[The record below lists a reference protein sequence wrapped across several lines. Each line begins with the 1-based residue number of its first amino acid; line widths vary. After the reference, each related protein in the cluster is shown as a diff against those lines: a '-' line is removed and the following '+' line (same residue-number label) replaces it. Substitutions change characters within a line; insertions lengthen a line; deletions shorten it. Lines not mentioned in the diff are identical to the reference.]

1 MFETKTLKA
10 LLNEVLKANPKILKA
25 NPKSRTIMQHAK
37 LTNGTLEM
45 QGLGDCHFVAET
57 GTDLTGFLDVKMY
70 NKTGNLAT
78 SMSSG
83 TYSSEDYPSYLYP
96 VNTSIT
102 RFELDP
108 SLFAV
113 NFQQFAKYTSD
124 DETRACLQG
133 IYFNPDLNEVTATN
147 GHVLLA
153 KKLDTEIP
161 IPFLVA
167 PHSFKILDML
177 SPFIEVAEIV
187 KDGECKVTVGD
198 SEEIRRYDFLRV
210 SGDGFSF
217 VSKCGE
223 LPYPNYNRCIPE
235 PLADLSVTLSPE
247 AVGKL
252 IAALNALLP
261 FANCET
267 HLCIF
272 ENDEVFVH
280 SIDTGK
286 HIRVKIGE
294 RILAEKY
301 VRIAFNIRYL
311 LQVLKDASTGG
322 SMTINYGATQIS
334 AVTVQTEKQ
343 RTLIMPLR
351 ILEEEL
357 AFEIPPE
364 YIDVE
369 PVTVKKQS
377 PAKLDKAIE
386 KFALLLQERLGKK
399 QLLENLKAME
409 ELL

>member
-1 MFETKTLKA
+1 MFETKTLKT
-10 LLNEVLKANPKILKA
+10 LLNEVLKANH
-25 NPKSRTIMQHAK
+25 KSVAIMQHAK

-45 QGLGDCHFVAET
+45 HGLGACHFVAET
-57 GTDLTGFLDVKMY
+57 GTDLTGFLDVRMY

-83 TYSSEDYPSYLYP
+83 NYSPEDYPSNIYP
-96 VNTSIT
+96 TDTNLARFQLPPELFSI
-102 RFELDP
+102 
-108 SLFAV
+108 

-133 IYFNPDLNEVTATN
+133 IYFNSDLNEVTATN

-161 IPFLVA
+161 IPFLIA
-167 PHSFKILDML
+167 PHSFKILDVL
-177 SPFIEVAEIV
+177 SPFIEVAEVV
-187 KDGECKVTVGD
+187 KDVECKVTVDD
-198 SEEIRRYDFLRV
+198 SEEIRGYDFLRV

-217 VSKCGE
+217 VSKCMGE
-223 LPYPNYNRCIPE
+223 LPYPDYNKAIPK

-252 IAALNALLP
+252 ISALTALLP
-261 FANCET
+261 FANCKT

-272 ENDEVFVH
+272 ENDEAFVH

-351 ILEEEL
+351 IVEEEP
-357 AFEIPPE
+357 AFGIPPE

-369 PVTVKKQS
+369 PVKASAKK
-377 PAKLDKAIE
+377 PVAVKLDKAIE

>member
-1 MFETKTLKA
+1 MID
-10 LLNEVLKANPKILKA
+10 PKILKTVLMECLKA
-25 NPKSRTIMQHAK
+25 NPKSNAIMQHAK
-37 LTNGTLEM
+37 LTNGILEM
-45 QGLGDCHFVAET
+45 QSLGACYFVAET
-57 GTDLTGFLDVKMY
+57 GTDLTGFLDVRLFS
-70 NKTGNLAT
+70 KTGNMAT

-83 TYSSEDYPSYLYP
+83 NYSPEDYPSNIYP
-96 VNTSIT
+96 TDTNLA
-102 RFELDP
+102 RFQLPPELF
-108 SLFAV
+108 SV

-124 DETRACLQG
+124 GVTRACLQG
-133 IYFNPDLNEVTATN
+133 IYFNPDLNEVAATDS
-147 GHVLLA
+147 HVLLA
-153 KKLDTEIP
+153 KKLEAKIP
-161 IPFLVA
+161 KPFLVA
-167 PHSFKILDML
+167 PHSFKILDVL
-177 SPFIEVAEIV
+177 SPFIEVAEVV
-187 KDGECKVTVGD
+187 KDVECKVTVDD
-198 SEEIRRYDFLRV
+198 SEEIRGYDFLRV

-217 VSKCGE
+217 VSKCMEE
-223 LPYPNYNRCIPE
+223 LPYPNYDRCIPK

-261 FANCET
+261 FANRKT

-272 ENDEVFVH
+272 ENDEVFVR
-280 SIDTGK
+280 TGK

-301 VRIAFNIRYL
+301 VRIAFDIRYL

-351 ILEEEL
+351 IVEEP

-369 PVTVKKQS
+369 PVKASAKK
-377 PAKLDKAIE
+377 PVAAKLDKAIE

>member
-1 MFETKTLKA
+1 MFETKILKT
-10 LLNEVLKANPKILKA
+10 VLMECLKA
-25 NPKSRTIMQHAK
+25 NPKSNAIMQHAK
-37 LTNGTLEM
+37 LTNGILEM
-45 QGLGDCHFVAET
+45 QGLGACYFVTET
-57 GTDLTGFLDVKMY
+57 GTDLTGFLDVRLFS
-70 NKTGNLAT
+70 KTGNMVT
-78 SMSSG
+78 STSSG
-83 TYSSEDYPSYLYP
+83 TYSSEDYPSNIYP
-96 VNTSIT
+96 TDTNLA
-102 RFELDP
+102 RFQLPPELF
-108 SLFAV
+108 SV

-124 DETRACLQG
+124 DVERACLQG
-133 IYFNPDLNEVTATN
+133 VYFNPDLNEVTATN

-161 IPFLVA
+161 IPFLIA
-167 PHSFKILDML
+167 PHSFKILDVL

-187 KDGECKVTVGD
+187 KGD
-198 SEEIRRYDFLRV
+198 CDYLRV
-210 SGDGFSF
+210 SGEGFSF
-217 VSKCGE
+217 VSKCMEE
-223 LPYPNYNRCIPE
+223 LPYPNYDRCIPK

-261 FANCET
+261 FASET
-267 HLCIF
+267 YLCIF

-280 SIDTGK
+280 SRDTGK

-301 VRIAFNIRYL
+301 VRIAFDIRYL
-311 LQVLKDASTGG
+311 LQVLKDAFTGG
-322 SMTINYGATQIS
+322 SMTINYGTTQIS

-351 ILEEEL
+351 IVEEP

-369 PVTVKKQS
+369 PVKASAKK
-377 PAKLDKAIE
+377 PVAAKLDKAIE

>member
-1 MFETKTLKA
+1 MID
-10 LLNEVLKANPKILKA
+10 PKILKTVLMECLKSTPKLKS
-25 NPKSRTIMQHAK
+25 NPKSIANYARMQ
-37 LTNGTLEM
+37 NGTLEM
-45 QGLGDCHFVAET
+45 QGLGACHFVAET
-57 GTDLTGFLDVKMY
+57 GTNLTGFLDVRLFS
-70 NKTGNLAT
+70 KTGNMVT
-78 SMSSG
+78 STSSG
-83 TYSSEDYPSYLYP
+83 TYSSEDYPSNIYP
-96 VNTSIT
+96 TDTNLA
-102 RFELDP
+102 RFQLPPELF
-108 SLFAV
+108 SV

-124 DETRACLQG
+124 GVTRACLQG
-133 IYFNPDLNEVTATN
+133 IYFNSDLNEVAATDSY
-147 GHVLLA
+147 VLLA
-153 KKLDTEIP
+153 KKLEAKIEA
-161 IPFLVA
+161 PFLVA
-167 PHSFKILDML
+167 PHSFKILDIL
-177 SPFIEVAEIV
+177 APHIQAAEIV
-187 KDGECKVTVGD
+187 KGD
-198 SEEIRRYDFLRV
+198 CDYLRV

-217 VSKCGE
+217 VSKCEE
-223 LPYPNYNRCIPE
+223 LPYPDYNACIPK
-235 PLADLSVTLSPE
+235 PLVDLSVTLSPE

-252 IAALNALLP
+252 ISALTALLP

-280 SIDTGK
+280 NRDTGK

-301 VRIAFNIRYL
+301 VRMAFNIRYL

-322 SMTINYGATQIS
+322 SMTINYGAAI
-334 AVTVQTEKQ
+334 TVQTEKQ

-369 PVTVKKQS
+369 PVTVKKQI

>member
-1 MFETKTLKA
+1 MFETKTLKT
-10 LLNEVLKANPKILKA
+10 LLNEVLKANH
-25 NPKSRTIMQHAK
+25 KSIAIMQHAK

-45 QGLGDCHFVAET
+45 QGLGACHFVAET
-57 GTDLTGFLDVKMY
+57 DTDLTGFLDVRMY
-70 NKTGNLAT
+70 NKTGNLVT

-83 TYSSEDYPSYLYP
+83 NYSPEDYPSNIYP
-96 VNTSIT
+96 TDTNLVRFQLPPELFSI
-102 RFELDP
+102 
-108 SLFAV
+108 

-147 GHVLLA
+147 GHILLA
-153 KKLDTEIP
+153 KKLEAKIEA
-161 IPFLVA
+161 PFLVA
-167 PHSFKILDML
+167 PHSFKILDIL
-177 SPFIEVAEIV
+177 APHIQAAEIV
-187 KDGECKVTVGD
+187 KGD
-198 SEEIRRYDFLRV
+198 CDYLRV

-217 VSKCGE
+217 VSKCVE
-223 LPYPNYNRCIPE
+223 LPYPDYNKAIPK

-247 AVGKL
+247 AAGKL

-272 ENDEVFVH
+272 ENDEVFVRN
-280 SIDTGK
+280 IDTGK

-301 VRIAFNIRYL
+301 VRMAFNIRYL
-311 LQVLKDASTGG
+311 LQVLKDAFTGG
-322 SMTINYGATQIS
+322 SMTINYGARQIS

-351 ILEEEL
+351 IVEEP

-369 PVTVKKQS
+369 PVKASAKK
-377 PAKLDKAIE
+377 PAAAKLDKAIE
-386 KFALLLQERLGKK
+386 KFVLLLQERLGKK
-399 QLLENLKAME
+399 QLLEYLKAME
-409 ELL
+409 VLL

>member
-1 MFETKTLKA
+1 MFETKILKT
-10 LLNEVLKANPKILKA
+10 VLMECLKA
-25 NPKSRTIMQHAK
+25 NPKSNAIMQHAK

-45 QGLGDCHFVAET
+45 QGLGACYFIAET
-57 GTDLTGFLDVKMY
+57 GTDLTGFLDVRLFS
-70 NKTGNLAT
+70 KTGNMVT
-78 SMSSG
+78 STSSG
-83 TYSSEDYPSYLYP
+83 TYSSEDYPSNIYP
-96 VNTSIT
+96 TDTNLARFQLPPELFSI
-102 RFELDP
+102 
-108 SLFAV
+108 

-133 IYFNPDLNEVTATN
+133 IYFNPDLNEVAATN
-147 GHVLLA
+147 SHVLLV
-153 KKLDTEIP
+153 KKLEAKIEA
-161 IPFLVA
+161 PFLVA
-167 PHSFKILDML
+167 PHSFKILDVL
-177 SPFIEVAEIV
+177 SPFIEVAEVV
-187 KDGECKVTVGD
+187 KGD
-198 SEEIRRYDFLRV
+198 CDYLRV
-210 SGDGFSF
+210 SGEGFSF
-217 VSKCGE
+217 VSKCMEE
-223 LPYPNYNRCIPE
+223 LPYPNYDRCIPK

-261 FANCET
+261 FASET
-267 HLCIF
+267 YLCIF
-272 ENDEVFVH
+272 ENDEVFVRN
-280 SIDTGK
+280 IDTGK

-301 VRIAFNIRYL
+301 VRIAFDIRYL

-343 RTLIMPLR
+343 RTLIMPMR
-351 ILEEEL
+351 IVEEP

-369 PVTVKKQS
+369 PVKASAKK
-377 PAKLDKAIE
+377 PVAAKLDKAIE

>member
-1 MFETKTLKA
+1 M
-10 LLNEVLKANPKILKA
+10 
-25 NPKSRTIMQHAK
+25 
-37 LTNGTLEM
+37 
-45 QGLGDCHFVAET
+45 
-57 GTDLTGFLDVKMY
+57 
-70 NKTGNLAT
+70 
-78 SMSSG
+78 
-83 TYSSEDYPSYLYP
+83 
-96 VNTSIT
+96 
-102 RFELDP
+102 
-108 SLFAV
+108 
-113 NFQQFAKYTSD
+113 
-124 DETRACLQG
+124 QG
-133 IYFNPDLNEVTATN
+133 IYFNPDLNEVAATN
-147 GHVLLA
+147 GHILLA
-153 KKLDTEIP
+153 KKLDTKIP
-161 IPFLVA
+161 IPFLIA
-167 PHSFKILDML
+167 PHSFKILDVL
-177 SPFIEVAEIV
+177 SPFIEVAEV
-187 KDGECKVTVGD
+187 AKDVARKVTVDD
-198 SEEIRRYDFLRV
+198 SEEIRGYDFLRV

-217 VSKCGE
+217 VSKCVE
-223 LPYPNYNRCIPE
+223 LPYPNYNRCIPK
-235 PLADLSVTLSPE
+235 PLVDLSVTLSPE

-272 ENDEVFVH
+272 ENDEVFVRN
-280 SIDTGK
+280 IDTGK

-301 VRIAFNIRYL
+301 VRIAFDIRYL

-351 ILEEEL
+351 IVEEP

-369 PVTVKKQS
+369 PVKASAKK
-377 PAKLDKAIE
+377 PVAAKLDKAIE

>member
-1 MFETKTLKA
+1 MFETKTLKT
-10 LLNEVLKANPKILKA
+10 LLNEVLKANPKSTA
-25 NPKSRTIMQHAK
+25 IMQHAK

-45 QGLGDCHFVAET
+45 QGLEDCQLTVET
-57 GTDLTGFLDVKMY
+57 GTNLTGFLDVSWFS
-70 NKTGNLAT
+70 KTGNMVT

-83 TYSSEDYPSYLYP
+83 NYSPEDYPSNIYP
-96 VNTSIT
+96 TDTNLA
-102 RFELDP
+102 RFQLPPELF
-108 SLFAV
+108 SV

-124 DETRACLQG
+124 DVRRACLQG
-133 IYFNPDLNEVTATN
+133 VYFNPDLNEVCATD
-147 GHVLLA
+147 GHVCLV
-153 KKLDTEIP
+153 KKLDAKIEV
-161 IPFLVA
+161 PFLVA
-167 PHSFKILDML
+167 PHSFKILDVL
-177 SPFIEVAEIV
+177 SPFIEVAEVV
-187 KDGECKVTVGD
+187 KDVECKVTVDD

-217 VSKCGE
+217 VSKCMEE
-223 LPYPNYNRCIPE
+223 LPYPNYNACIPK

-247 AVGKL
+247 AIGKL

-286 HIRVKIGE
+286 HIRVKIGD

-322 SMTINYGATQIS
+322 SMTINYGARQLS

-343 RTLIMPLR
+343 RTLIMPLQ
-351 ILEEEL
+351 IVEEP

-369 PVTVKKQS
+369 PVTVKKQI

-386 KFALLLQERLGKK
+386 KFALLLQEKLGKK

>member
-1 MFETKTLKA
+1 MFETKTLKT
-10 LLNEVLKANPKILKA
+10 LLNEVLKANH
-25 NPKSRTIMQHAK
+25 KSIAIMQHAK

-57 GTDLTGFLDVKMY
+57 GTDLTGFLDVRMY

-83 TYSSEDYPSYLYP
+83 NYSPEKYPSNIYP
-96 VNTSIT
+96 TDTNLA
-102 RFELDP
+102 RFQLPPELF
-108 SLFAV
+108 SV

-133 IYFNPDLNEVTATN
+133 IYFNPDLNEVAATN
-147 GHVLLA
+147 GHILLA
-153 KKLDTEIP
+153 KKLEAKIEV
-161 IPFLVA
+161 PFLVA
-167 PHSFKILDML
+167 PHSFKILDIL
-177 SPFIEVAEIV
+177 APHIQAAEIV
-187 KDGECKVTVGD
+187 KGD
-198 SEEIRRYDFLRV
+198 CDYLRV

-217 VSKCGE
+217 VSKCVE
-223 LPYPNYNRCIPE
+223 LPYPDYNKAIPK

-247 AVGKL
+247 AAGKL

-280 SIDTGK
+280 NRDTGK

-301 VRIAFNIRYL
+301 VCIAFNIRYL
-311 LQVLKDASTGG
+311 LQVLKDAFTGG
-322 SMTINYGATQIS
+322 SMTINYGARQIS

-351 ILEEEL
+351 IVEEP
-357 AFEIPPE
+357 AFGIPPE

-369 PVTVKKQS
+369 PVKVSAKK
-377 PAKLDKAIE
+377 PVAVKLDKAIE

>member
-1 MFETKTLKA
+1 MID
-10 LLNEVLKANPKILKA
+10 PKILKTVLMECLKA
-25 NPKSRTIMQHAK
+25 NPKSNAIMQHAK

-45 QGLGDCHFVAET
+45 QGLGACYFVAET
-57 GTDLTGFLDVKMY
+57 GTDLTGFLDVRLFS
-70 NKTGNLAT
+70 KTGNMAT

-83 TYSSEDYPSYLYP
+83 NYSPEDYPSNIYP
-96 VNTSIT
+96 TDTNLA
-102 RFELDP
+102 RFQLPPELF
-108 SLFAV
+108 SV

-133 IYFNPDLNEVTATN
+133 IYFNPDLNEVAATN

-153 KKLDTEIP
+153 KKLEAKIEA
-161 IPFLVA
+161 PFLIA
-167 PHSFKILDML
+167 PHSFKILDVL
-177 SPFIEVAEIV
+177 SPFIEVAEVV
-187 KDGECKVTVGD
+187 KGD
-198 SEEIRRYDFLRV
+198 RDFLRV

-217 VSKCGE
+217 VSKCMEE
-223 LPYPNYNRCIPE
+223 LPYPDYNKAIPK

-280 SIDTGK
+280 NRDTGK

-301 VRIAFNIRYL
+301 VCIAFDIRYL

-351 ILEEEL
+351 IVEEP

-369 PVTVKKQS
+369 PVKASAKK
-377 PAKLDKAIE
+377 PVAAKLDKAIE

>member
-1 MFETKTLKA
+1 MFETKTLKT
-10 LLNEVLKANPKILKA
+10 LLNEVLKANH
-25 NPKSRTIMQHAK
+25 KSIAIMQHAK

-45 QGLGDCHFVAET
+45 QGLGACHFVAET
-57 GTDLTGFLDVKMY
+57 GTDLTGFLDVRMY

-83 TYSSEDYPSYLYP
+83 NYSPEDYPSNIYP
-96 VNTSIT
+96 TDTNLARFQLPPELFSI
-102 RFELDP
+102 
-108 SLFAV
+108 

-147 GHVLLA
+147 GHILLA
-153 KKLDTEIP
+153 KKLEAKIEV
-161 IPFLVA
+161 PFLVA
-167 PHSFKILDML
+167 PHSFKILDIL
-177 SPFIEVAEIV
+177 APHIQAAEIV
-187 KDGECKVTVGD
+187 KGD
-198 SEEIRRYDFLRV
+198 CDYLRV

-217 VSKCGE
+217 VSKCVE
-223 LPYPNYNRCIPE
+223 LPYPDYNKAIPK

-247 AVGKL
+247 AAGKL

-261 FANCET
+261 FANCKT

-272 ENDEVFVH
+272 ENDEVFVR

-311 LQVLKDASTGG
+311 LQVLKDAFTGG
-322 SMTINYGATQIS
+322 SMTINYGARQLS

-351 ILEEEL
+351 IVEEP

-369 PVTVKKQS
+369 PITVKKQI
-377 PAKLDKAIE
+377 PAKLDKTIE

>member
-1 MFETKTLKA
+1 MFETKILKT
-10 LLNEVLKANPKILKA
+10 LLNEVLKANPKSIA
-25 NPKSRTIMQHAK
+25 IMQHAK
-37 LTNGTLEM
+37 LTNGTLKM
-45 QGLGDCHFVAET
+45 RGLGACQLTVET
-57 GTDLTGFLDVKMY
+57 GTDLTGFLDVRMY

-83 TYSSEDYPSYLYP
+83 NYSPEDYPSNIYP
-96 VNTSIT
+96 DYTKEGT
-102 RFELDP
+102 LFLLDTELF
-108 SLFAV
+108 SV

-124 DETRACLQG
+124 DVRRACLQG

-153 KKLDTEIP
+153 KKLEAKIP
-161 IPFLVA
+161 IPFLIA
-167 PHSFKILDML
+167 PHSFKILDVL
-177 SPFIEVAEIV
+177 SPFIEVAEVV
-187 KDGECKVTVGD
+187 KDVERKVTVDD
-198 SEEIRRYDFLRV
+198 SEEIHWYDFLRV

-217 VSKCGE
+217 VSKCVE
-223 LPYPNYNRCIPE
+223 LPYPDYNKAIPK

-247 AVGKL
+247 AAGKL

-272 ENDEVFVH
+272 ENEEVFVH
-280 SIDTGK
+280 NRDTGK

-301 VRIAFNIRYL
+301 VRMAFNIRYL
-311 LQVLKDASTGG
+311 LQVLKDAFTGG
-322 SMTINYGATQIS
+322 SMTINYGARQIS

-351 ILEEEL
+351 IVEEP

-369 PVTVKKQS
+369 PVKVSAKK
-377 PAKLDKAIE
+377 PVAVKLDKAIE

>member
-1 MFETKTLKA
+1 MFETKILKT
-10 LLNEVLKANPKILKA
+10 VLMECLKA
-25 NPKSRTIMQHAK
+25 NPKSNAIMQHAK

-45 QGLGDCHFVAET
+45 QGLGACYFVAET
-57 GTDLTGFLDVKMY
+57 GTDLTGFLDVRLFS
-70 NKTGNLAT
+70 KTGNMVT
-78 SMSSG
+78 STSSG
-83 TYSSEDYPSYLYP
+83 TYSSEDYPSNIYP
-96 VNTSIT
+96 TDTNLV
-102 RFELDP
+102 RFQLPPELF
-108 SLFAV
+108 SV
-113 NFQQFAKYTSD
+113 NFQQFAKYTSGD
-124 DETRACLQG
+124 VTRACLQG
-133 IYFNPDLNEVTATN
+133 VYFNPDLNEVAATN

-153 KKLDTEIP
+153 KKLEAKIEA
-161 IPFLVA
+161 PFLVA
-167 PHSFKILDML
+167 PHSFKILDVL
-177 SPFIEVAEIV
+177 SPFIEVAEFA
-187 KDGECKVTVGD
+187 KDVECKVTVDD
-198 SEEIRRYDFLRV
+198 SEGIRRYDFLRV

-217 VSKCGE
+217 VSKCMEE
-223 LPYPNYNRCIPE
+223 LPYPNYDRCIPK

-272 ENDEVFVH
+272 ENDEVFVR

-351 ILEEEL
+351 IVEEP

-369 PVTVKKQS
+369 PVTVKKQI

>member
-1 MFETKTLKA
+1 MIDPKILKTVLM
-10 LLNEVLKANPKILKA
+10 ECLKANPKGNA
-25 NPKSRTIMQHAK
+25 IMQHAK

-45 QGLGDCHFVAET
+45 QGLGACYFVAET
-57 GTDLTGFLDVKMY
+57 GTDLTGFLDVRLFS
-70 NKTGNLAT
+70 KTGNMAT

-83 TYSSEDYPSYLYP
+83 TYSSEDYPSNIYP
-96 VNTSIT
+96 TDTNLVRFQLPPELFSI
-102 RFELDP
+102 
-108 SLFAV
+108 

-133 IYFNPDLNEVTATN
+133 IYFNPDLNEVVAVN

-153 KKLDTEIP
+153 KKLDTKIP
-161 IPFLVA
+161 IPFLIA
-167 PHSFKILDML
+167 PHSFKILDVL

-187 KDGECKVTVGD
+187 KGD
-198 SEEIRRYDFLRV
+198 CDYLRV

-217 VSKCGE
+217 VSKCMEE
-223 LPYPNYNRCIPE
+223 LPYPNYDRCIPK

-261 FANCET
+261 FANRKT

-280 SIDTGK
+280 SRDTGK

-294 RILAEKY
+294 RIITQNLQHRESYANGKTNLFDTDYIGFNAE
-301 VRIAFNIRYL
+301 YL
-311 LQVLKDASTGG
+311 LQFLKDTFTGEPV
-322 SMTINYGATQIS
+322 TINYGPLDLN

-343 RTLIMPLR
+343 RTLIMPVR
-351 ILEEEL
+351 IIVDEMPVFDL
-357 AFEIPPE
+357 PPE

-369 PVTVKKQS
+369 SVTVKKQI

-386 KFALLLQERLGKK
+386 KFVLLLQERLGKK
-399 QLLENLKAME
+399 QLLEYLKVME
-409 ELL
+409 VLL

>member
-1 MFETKTLKA
+1 MFETKTLKT
-10 LLNEVLKANPKILKA
+10 LLNEVLKANH
-25 NPKSRTIMQHAK
+25 KSIAIMQHAK

-45 QGLGDCHFVAET
+45 QGSGACHFVAET
-57 GTDLTGFLDVKMY
+57 GTDLTGFLDVRLFS
-70 NKTGNLAT
+70 KTGNMVT
-78 SMSSG
+78 STSSG
-83 TYSSEDYPSYLYP
+83 TYSSEDYPSNIYP
-96 VNTSIT
+96 TDTNLA
-102 RFELDP
+102 RFQLPPELF
-108 SLFAV
+108 SV
-113 NFQQFAKYTSD
+113 NFQQFAKYTSGD
-124 DETRACLQG
+124 VTRACLQG
-133 IYFNPDLNEVTATN
+133 IYFNPDLNEVAATN

-167 PHSFKILDML
+167 PHSFKILDIL
-177 SPFIEVAEIV
+177 APHIQAAEIV
-187 KDGECKVTVGD
+187 KDVECKVTVDG

-217 VSKCGE
+217 VSKCMEE
-223 LPYPNYNRCIPE
+223 LPYPNYDRCIPK

-272 ENDEVFVH
+272 ENDEVFVRN
-280 SIDTGK
+280 IDTGK
-286 HIRVKIGE
+286 HIRVKIGD

-322 SMTINYGATQIS
+322 SVAINYGATQIS

-343 RTLIMPLR
+343 RTLIMPMR
-351 ILEEEL
+351 IVEEP
-357 AFEIPPE
+357 AFGIPPE

-369 PVTVKKQS
+369 PVKASAKK
-377 PAKLDKAIE
+377 PVAAKLDKAIE
-386 KFALLLQERLGKK
+386 KFALLLQEKLGKK

>member
-1 MFETKTLKA
+1 MFETKILKT
-10 LLNEVLKANPKILKA
+10 VLMECLKA
-25 NPKSRTIMQHAK
+25 NPKSNAIMQHAK

-45 QGLGDCHFVAET
+45 QSLGACYFVAET
-57 GTDLTGFLDVKMY
+57 GTDLTGFLDVRLFS
-70 NKTGNLAT
+70 KTGNMVT
-78 SMSSG
+78 STSSG
-83 TYSSEDYPSYLYP
+83 TYSSEAYPSNIYP
-96 VNTSIT
+96 TDTNLA
-102 RFELDP
+102 RFQLPPELF
-108 SLFAV
+108 SV

-124 DETRACLQG
+124 DVGRACLQG
-133 IYFNPDLNEVTATN
+133 VYFNPDLNEVAATN

-153 KKLDTEIP
+153 KKLEAKIEA
-161 IPFLVA
+161 PFLVA
-167 PHSFKILDML
+167 PHSFKILDVL
-177 SPFIEVAEIV
+177 SPFIEVAEVV
-187 KDGECKVTVGD
+187 KGD
-198 SEEIRRYDFLRV
+198 CDYLRV
-210 SGDGFSF
+210 SGEGFSF
-217 VSKCGE
+217 VSKCMEE
-223 LPYPNYNRCIPE
+223 LPYPNYDRCIPK

-261 FANCET
+261 FASET
-267 HLCIF
+267 YLCIF
-272 ENDEVFVH
+272 ENDEVFVRN
-280 SIDTGK
+280 IDTGK

-301 VRIAFNIRYL
+301 VRIAFDIRYL
-311 LQVLKDASTGG
+311 LQVLKDAFTGG

-351 ILEEEL
+351 IVEEP

-369 PVTVKKQS
+369 PVKASAKK
-377 PAKLDKAIE
+377 PVAAKLDKAIE

>member
-1 MFETKTLKA
+1 MFETK
-10 LLNEVLKANPKILKA
+10 ILKTVLMECLKSTPKLKS
-25 NPKSRTIMQHAK
+25 NPKSLAILNHARMQ
-37 LTNGTLEM
+37 NGTLEM
-45 QGLGDCHFVAET
+45 QGLGACHFVAET
-57 GTDLTGFLDVKMY
+57 GTDLTGFLDVRMY

-83 TYSSEDYPSYLYP
+83 TYSSEDYPSNIYP
-96 VNTSIT
+96 TDTNLA
-102 RFELDP
+102 RFQLPPELF
-108 SLFAV
+108 SV
-113 NFQQFAKYTSD
+113 NFQQFAKYTSGD
-124 DETRACLQG
+124 ATRACLQG

-153 KKLDTEIP
+153 KKLEAKIEA
-161 IPFLVA
+161 PFLVA
-167 PHSFKILDML
+167 PHSFKILDVL
-177 SPFIEVAEIV
+177 SPFIEVAEVV
-187 KDGECKVTVGD
+187 KGD
-198 SEEIRRYDFLRV
+198 CDYLRV
-210 SGDGFSF
+210 SGEGFSF
-217 VSKCGE
+217 VSKCMEE
-223 LPYPNYNRCIPE
+223 LPYPNYDRCIPK
-235 PLADLSVTLSPE
+235 PLVDLSVTLSPE
-247 AVGKL
+247 AVGRL

-261 FANCET
+261 FVNCET

-272 ENDEVFVH
+272 ENEEVFVH
-280 SIDTGK
+280 NRDTGK

-343 RTLIMPLR
+343 RALIMPLR
-351 ILEEEL
+351 IIEEEL

-369 PVTVKKQS
+369 PVKVSVKK
-377 PAKLDKAIE
+377 PVAVKLDKALDKAIE
-386 KFALLLQERLGKK
+386 KFALLLQERLGKER
-399 QLLENLKAME
+399 LLENLKAME

>member
-1 MFETKTLKA
+1 
-10 LLNEVLKANPKILKA
+10 
-25 NPKSRTIMQHAK
+25 
-37 LTNGTLEM
+37 
-45 QGLGDCHFVAET
+45 
-57 GTDLTGFLDVKMY
+57 
-70 NKTGNLAT
+70 
-78 SMSSG
+78 
-83 TYSSEDYPSYLYP
+83 
-96 VNTSIT
+96 
-102 RFELDP
+102 
-108 SLFAV
+108 
-113 NFQQFAKYTSD
+113 
-124 DETRACLQG
+124 
-133 IYFNPDLNEVTATN
+133 
-147 GHVLLA
+147 LA

-167 PHSFKILDML
+167 PHSFKILDVL
-177 SPFIEVAEIV
+177 SPFIEVAEVV
-187 KDGECKVTVGD
+187 KGD
-198 SEEIRRYDFLRV
+198 RDFLRV

-217 VSKCGE
+217 VSKCMEE
-223 LPYPNYNRCIPE
+223 LPYPDYNKAIPK

-280 SIDTGK
+280 NRDTGK

-301 VRIAFNIRYL
+301 VCIAFNIHYL
-311 LQVLKDASTGG
+311 LQVLKDAFTGG

-343 RTLIMPLR
+343 RTLIMPIR
-351 ILEEEL
+351 IVEEP
-357 AFEIPPE
+357 AFGIPPE

-369 PVTVKKQS
+369 PVKASAKK
-377 PAKLDKAIE
+377 PVAAKLDKAIE